1 MTINKKIKNATS
13 TEYDGIKFKSKLE
26 VTIYKALKEKGLN
39 PLYEKTKF
47 ILQEGFKL
55 SKPFWCKGLPYTN
68 QNGENKKVI
77 AITYT
82 PDFEVKYGN
91 STLYIECKGH
101 LNDSYPIKRKL
112 FLNEIDNMP
121 NKYFMEVYSK
131 KDLLESLKQFEQYE
145 QSKK

>member
-55 SKPFWCKGLPYTN
+55 SKPFWCKG
-68 QNGENKKVI
+68 V
-77 AITYT
+77 
-82 PDFEVKYGN
+82 
-91 STLYIECKGH
+91 
-101 LNDSYPIKRKL
+101 R
-112 FLNEIDNMP
+112 
-121 NKYFMEVYSK
+121 
-131 KDLLESLKQFEQYE
+131 
-145 QSKK
+145 